1 VSISPK
7 WTLKWCKLTWIFL
20 YKFIASSRYSR
31 RYSRA
36 SLNRDSSFGLPHL
49 PWIHAFSSMTFRK
62 THKTHTKR
70 HDHLFPSPT
79 SRLSSGSL
87 SSGLVGVDL
96 LAVLV
101 VPNAW
106 GRGTVAATFARTY
119 THNLAVNG
127 ARDAV
132 LELQVHLG
140 DSVLRED
147 GGIGDIT
154 DGSGLDHVANG
165 ESLDCLVLGC
175 ASRAVGATDG
185 LDVAATLLVTAVGR
199 SLLDHVGLI

>member
-1 VSISPK
+1 MI
-7 WTLKWCKLTWIFL
+7 I
-20 YKFIASSRYSR
+20 Y
-31 RYSRA
+31 
-36 SLNRDSSFGLPHL
+36 
-49 PWIHAFSSMTFRK
+49 
-62 THKTHTKR
+62 
-70 HDHLFPSPT
+70 FPRPQ

-101 VPNAW
+101 VPNTW

-119 THNLAVNG
+119 THNFAVNG

-147 GGIGDIT
+147 GGIRDIT
-154 DGSGLDHVANG
+154 NGSGLDHVANG